1 MKGALMAICEGKENE
16 PRIQNCVRGTAEVR
30 SCIKGC
36 QAQESNEV

>member
-16 PRIQNCVRGTAEVR
+16 LRIQNCVRGTAEVR

-36 QAQESNEV
+36 QTQESNEV